1 MNASAAIFDALS
13 DIDAKFAK
21 ITDKEYDGISTEV
34 KKWFKKLA
42 VSVIRALVHISND
55 CKYQKGEK
63 VHDERMSNAN
73 AKIKQAGMSP
83 PSPSRNQNIV
93 YLQRPNI

>member
-42 VSVIRALVHISND
+42 VSVI
-55 CKYQKGEK
+55 
-63 VHDERMSNAN
+63 
-73 AKIKQAGMSP
+73 
-83 PSPSRNQNIV
+83 
-93 YLQRPNI
+93 